1 MVEWRN
7 GVEKDIDEVL
17 QINNVFT
24 NVSKGQIAC
33 MEDLKKTFRTDDINE
48 ILYEVASDAVFIDC
62 IKGTDTQK
70 GRDAGGREGEVISD
84 GKRV

>member
-1 MVEWRN
+1 M
-7 GVEKDIDEVL
+7 L